1 MVDALDPDLTLASHW
16 VAMNSLEQFLTLAVQ
31 NAESATPPAWF
42 IVVLGLFIFVIFAIA
57 LWLVVIIG
65 NRQRR
70 RMGLP
75 NVTAKQFWRAMF
87 QPGSGGGD

>member
-1 MVDALDPDLTLASHW
+1 
-16 VAMNSLEQFLTLAVQ
+16 MNSLEQFLTLAVQ

-42 IVVLGLFIFVIFAIA
+42 FVVLGLFIFVIFAIA
-57 LWLVVIIG
+57 LWLVVIIA

-75 NVTAKQFWRAMF
+75 NVTAKQFWSAMF
-87 QPGSGGGD
+87 RGGGSGGE